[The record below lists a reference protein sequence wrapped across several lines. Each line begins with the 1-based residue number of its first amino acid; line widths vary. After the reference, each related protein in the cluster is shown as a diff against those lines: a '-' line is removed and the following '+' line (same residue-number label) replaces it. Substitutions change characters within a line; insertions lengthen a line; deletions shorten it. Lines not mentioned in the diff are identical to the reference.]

1 MMDRHDW
8 DELDQIRLTEESK
21 QALIGALT
29 AQQSNPQKKVCNPH
43 HWRKTAL
50 VAAAVAAALVV
61 SVGAAVVAPA
71 VMRDY
76 FGNSAGY
83 QQSAV
88 ELGQSITQNG
98 WTMTLTD
105 CAADDYTIYLGV
117 TLTAPEG
124 TVLDQVDGY
133 YFADWSHPDFPT
145 LEYGGGGG
153 YELLED
159 GNPTD
164 NQLSFVFTGHYFT
177 QGDSLDG
184 KTMELQLGKLYHH
197 TVWKEA
203 EMEWGRA
210 YDCNETWNFSTT
222 INLSDHIIRLK
233 PNLPVHT
240 LDVDAVITDVVV
252 SPLTVFVNI
261 EGDALKGH
269 HSWVPKNAPDGWYG
283 CIDYQEI
290 ILYTKDGTAI
300 PMMEGLAGSGC
311 SGGTDSTEDGWIQ
324 LMRRPDIP
332 LDVENLASISICGVE
347 IPLT

>member
-1 MMDRHDW
+1 
-8 DELDQIRLTEESK
+8 
-21 QALIGALT
+21 
-29 AQQSNPQKKVCNPH
+29 
-43 HWRKTAL
+43 
-50 VAAAVAAALVV
+50 
-61 SVGAAVVAPA
+61 
-71 VMRDY
+71 
-76 FGNSAGY
+76 
-83 QQSAV
+83 
-88 ELGQSITQNG
+88 
-98 WTMTLTD
+98 
-105 CAADDYTIYLGV
+105 
-117 TLTAPEG
+117 
-124 TVLDQVDGY
+124 
-133 YFADWSHPDFPT
+133 
-145 LEYGGGGG
+145 
-153 YELLED
+153 
-159 GNPTD
+159 
-164 NQLSFVFTGHYFT
+164 
-177 QGDSLDG
+177 
-184 KTMELQLGKLYHH
+184 
-197 TVWKEA
+197 
-203 EMEWGRA
+203 MEWGRA

>member
-88 ELGQSITQNG
+88 ELGESITKNG

-105 CAADDYTIYLGV
+105 CAADDYTVYVGV

-124 TVLDQVDGY
+124 TALDNERGY
-133 YFADWSHPDFPT
+133 LFEDWFSPHFPD
-145 LEYGGGGG
+145 LDAAGAGG
-153 YELLED
+153 YMQVED
-159 GNPTD
+159 EDP
-164 NQLSFVFTGHYFT
+164 
-177 QGDSLDG
+177 
-184 KTMELQLGKLYHH
+184 
-197 TVWKEA
+197 
-203 EMEWGRA
+203 
-210 YDCNETWNFSTT
+210 
-222 INLSDHIIRLK
+222 
-233 PNLPVHT
+233 
-240 LDVDAVITDVVV
+240 
-252 SPLTVFVNI
+252 
-261 EGDALKGH
+261 
-269 HSWVPKNAPDGWYG
+269 
-283 CIDYQEI
+283 
-290 ILYTKDGTAI
+290 
-300 PMMEGLAGSGC
+300 
-311 SGGTDSTEDGWIQ
+311 TEDGRIR
-324 LMRRPDIP
+324 LVRRPDTP
-332 LDVENLASISICGVE
+332 LDVENLTAISICGVR
-347 IPLT
+347 IDL